1 MKGSR
6 KVYLLF
12 FWLFSVS
19 AMAQINT
26 DRMMLMGRN
35 ALYYEDYVLSIR
47 RFNMVISAKP
57 YLSEP
62 YFYRGLAKF
71 YLEDYTGAE
80 EDCGAIDRN
89 PFLPDNYRL
98 RGLCRINLKRFEEAV
113 SDLTD
118 YQYQMLLDGLEYAK
132 GRLVTE
138 EGVHRLRVRAE
149 DAAGNDSVAEA
160 VFTIDHT
167 PPVLYMGRLKNGA
180 IYEEKVKIEVWV
192 DGEKEYLTDL
202 TLNGERQKLSTES
215 RMFQCEIMESGNYIM
230 GVQAED
236 AAGNQG
242 KKVIRFEIRPG
253 KSIVQKIWKPIED
266 LFSGHGEETENKM
279 DQWIWAEI
287 FGAAGILI
295 LLWYGWRMKRTGKRR
310 K

>member
-1 MKGSR
+1 M
-6 KVYLLF
+6 
-12 FWLFSVS
+12 
-19 AMAQINT
+19 
-26 DRMMLMGRN
+26 
-35 ALYYEDYVLSIR
+35 
-47 RFNMVISAKP
+47 
-57 YLSEP
+57 
-62 YFYRGLAKF
+62 
-71 YLEDYTGAE
+71 
-80 EDCGAIDRN
+80 
-89 PFLPDNYRL
+89 
-98 RGLCRINLKRFEEAV
+98 
-113 SDLTD
+113 
-118 YQYQMLLDGLEYAK
+118 
-132 GRLVTE
+132 
-138 EGVHRLRVRAE
+138 RVRAVY
-149 DAAGNDSVAEA
+149 AAVNVSVAEA

-167 PPVLYMGRLKNGA
+167 PPVLYMGRLKDGA

-236 AAGNQG
+236 AAGNQV
-242 KKVIRFEIRPG
+242 KKVIRIEIRRG
-253 KSIVQKIWKPIED
+253 KCRDKMIWKPVEA
-266 LFSGHGEETENKM
+266 LFSRHVEETKIKM

>member
-1 MKGSR
+1 M
-6 KVYLLF
+6 
-12 FWLFSVS
+12 
-19 AMAQINT
+19 Q
-26 DRMMLMGRN
+26 
-35 ALYYEDYVLSIR
+35 
-47 RFNMVISAKP
+47 
-57 YLSEP
+57 
-62 YFYRGLAKF
+62 
-71 YLEDYTGAE
+71 
-80 EDCGAIDRN
+80 
-89 PFLPDNYRL
+89 
-98 RGLCRINLKRFEEAV
+98 
-113 SDLTD
+113 
-118 YQYQMLLDGLEYAK
+118 
-132 GRLVTE
+132 

-167 PPVLYMGRLKNGA
+167 PPVLYMGRLKDGA

-236 AAGNQG
+236 AAGNQV

-253 KSIVQKIWKPIED
+253 KSIVQKIWKPVED